1 VVTDRVTEMEPSNKE
16 ITLQALRLRVSRL
29 RYELGCLGTST
40 GLGLPVVVVACG
52 LLSCMVAAF
61 GVMVGGLLDVFAIAA
76 AGTLGI
82 ACGAATAC
90 ILMPVFDGLTA
101 AHIVEAEKK
110 LEELKKSLMAQ
121 KERDRF
127 LQESAARKAE
137 QERRA
142 VSEELSGKTAAR
154 PATAHTRGWGS
165 SPVCWYCRQP
175 LRSTCTQCCYCQ
187 MLNTSRAA

>member
-1 VVTDRVTEMEPSNKE
+1 MLTDRVTAMEPSNKE
-16 ITLQALRLRVSRL
+16 INLQTLRLRVSRL

-52 LLSCMVAAF
+52 LFSCMAAAL
-61 GVMVGGLLDVFAIAA
+61 GVIVSGLLNVFAIAT
-76 AGTLGI
+76 AGVLGM

-110 LEELKKSLMAQ
+110 LEELKRSFVAQ
-121 KERDRF
+121 QERERF

-137 QERRA
+137 RDRRA
-142 VSEELSGKTAAR
+142 ASEELSGKTAAQ
-154 PATAHTRGWGS
+154 PATAQTRGWGS

-175 LRSTCTQCCYCQ
+175 LRSACIQCCYCH